1 MSKLSDRLCKIHEPQ
16 VVAVLMASIYGVAF
30 MGGIL
35 SVLPPVENVSTVL
48 SQRAMD
54 ALGILLIG
62 AGVTGIPAAL
72 YGLQWLERYSILSM
86 ALATGIYAAII
97 LEDYLIGT
105 GNRPITLSM
114 LTSVILFLAA
124 RWYRIR
130 SLPYDP
136 VLSKTGRE
144 VEEELD
150 THPNPITQ

>member
-1 MSKLSDRLCKIHEPQ
+1 MSKIKERFWKIHEPQ
-16 VVAVLMASIYGVAF
+16 VVAVLMASVYGVALI
-30 MGGIL
+30 GGIL

-86 ALATGIYAAII
+86 ALATGIYAAVI

-114 LTSVILFLAA
+114 LTSVILFLAT
-124 RWYRIR
+124 RWYRVR

>member
-1 MSKLSDRLCKIHEPQ
+1 MSKIKDRFCKIHEPQ
-16 VVAVLMASIYGVAF
+16 VVAILMASIYGVVLL
-30 MGGIL
+30 GGIF
-35 SVLPPVENVSTVL
+35 SVLPPVENVSSVL

-54 ALGILLIG
+54 ALGILLIASGITG
-62 AGVTGIPAAL
+62 APAAL
-72 YGLQWLERYSILSM
+72 YGHHWLERYSILSM
-86 ALATGIYAAII
+86 ALATGIYAGVI

-150 THPNPITQ
+150 TNPNPITQ